1 MTKAILNVLLSDEC
15 TANRYLEQA
24 FKMLDMPFH
33 ALPANELPAFV
44 KKHPND
50 ELILLACHHHA
61 ELINAEQD
69 KPQVLSTLIAS
80 EGNYCDVNARKTQM
94 CLTTPFTLSQFK
106 SAHHHCQAHLKVLTP
121 EQKAVFKQLIGDSEV
136 IQKVKDMIIQVSAS
150 SSNILIL
157 GESGT
162 GKNIIASCIH
172 QLSERRRQTF
182 VPLNCGAI
190 PSELIESELFGH
202 EKGAFTGAI
211 TRRPGRFE
219 IADKGTLF
227 LDEIG
232 DMPLPMQVKLL
243 RVIQEGVVE
252 RVGST
257 TSIQVD
263 VRLIAATNQNLE
275 QMIEQHLFRED
286 LYYRLNV
293 IPITVPSLRER
304 PGDIP
309 HLIDHHQQKVSK
321 RFPNH
326 AVFSP
331 EAIKVMCQYEWP
343 GNIRELANF
352 VERMVVL
359 HHDGVIEAEHVEEQ
373 FQKSQ
378 IKHHLILPTEAP
390 SLNIK
395 EYLSQVEQ
403 QIIKIALEK
412 SNGVLNAAADY
423 LGLGKSTL
431 ADKIKKYNLTLA
443 D

>member
-1 MTKAILNVLLSDEC
+1 MTNDPFYLLVSDEC
-15 TANRYLEQA
+15 HAYRYLEQA
-24 FKMLDMPFH
+24 FKMLEIPFQVVSC
-33 ALPANELPAFV
+33 AEV
-44 KKHPND
+44 IKTTTKHPD
-50 ELILLACHHHA
+50 KDHILVSCHHHVQA
-61 ELINAEQD
+61 L
-69 KPQVLSTLIAS
+69 KPIASHKSILSSLIACES
-80 EGNYCDVNARKTQM
+80 NLSIPLPHAHALQ
-94 CLTTPFTLSQFK
+94 TPFTLAQFK
-106 SAHHHCQAHLKVLTP
+106 SALHDCEAHLKTLTP
-121 EQKAVFKQLIGDSEV
+121 EQKAAFKHLIGDSPA
-136 IQKVKDMIIQVSAS
+136 IQKIKEMIIQVAAS

-162 GKNIIASCIH
+162 GKNIIAACIH
-172 QLSERRRQTF
+172 QLSDRKGKTF

-243 RVIQEGVVE
+243 RVIQEGLVE

-257 TSIQVD
+257 TSIEVD

-275 QMIEQHLFRED
+275 TMIEEHRFRED

-304 PGDIP
+304 PTDIP
-309 HLIDHHQQKVSK
+309 HLIDHHLQKVSK
-321 RFPNH
+321 RFPNK
-326 AVFSP
+326 AIFSND
-331 EAIKVMCQYEWP
+331 AIQAMCQYDWP

-359 HHDGVIEAEHVEEQ
+359 HHDGVIEADHVKEQ
-373 FQKSQ
+373 FQKST
-378 IKHHLILPTEAP
+378 IKPHLNLPLE
-390 SLNIK
+390 SDKINFK
-395 EYLSQVEQ
+395 ETLASIEQ
-403 QIIKIALEK
+403 QMIKLALEK
-412 SNGVLNAAADY
+412 SNGVIQAAAEY
-423 LGLGKSTL
+423 LNLGKSTL
-431 ADKIKKYNLTLA
+431 AEKIKKYHLSTA

>member
-1 MTKAILNVLLSDEC
+1 MTKETLNVLLSDEC
-15 TANRYLEQA
+15 PSNRYLEQA

-33 ALPANELPAFV
+33 ALTPNDLPAFI
-44 KKHPND
+44 KKHKDN

-61 ELINAEQD
+61 EHIKAHQD
-69 KPQVLSTLIAS
+69 KPEVLSTLIAS
-80 EGNYCDVNARKTQM
+80 EGNYCDIKASKTQV
-94 CLTTPFTLSQFK
+94 CLTAPFTLPQFK
-106 SAHHHCQAHLKVLTP
+106 SALHDCHAHLKALTP
-121 EQKAVFKQLIGDSEV
+121 EQKAVFKQLIGDSEA
-136 IQKVKDMIIQVSAS
+136 IQKVKEMITQVAS
-150 SSNILIL
+150 SNSNILIL

-172 QLSERRRQTF
+172 QLSERKRQTF

-202 EKGAFTGAI
+202 EKGAFTGAV

-304 PGDIP
+304 PTDIP
-309 HLIDHHQQKVSK
+309 HLIDHHQQKVTK

-326 AVFSP
+326 AIFSK
-331 EAIKVMCQYEWP
+331 EAIEAMCQYDWP

-359 HHDGVIEAEHVEEQ
+359 HHDSVIEGVHVEEQ

-378 IKHHLILPTEAP
+378 LKHHLILPTEAEH
-390 SLNIK
+390 LNIK
-395 EYLSQVEQ
+395 EYLCQVEQ

-423 LGLGKSTL
+423 LKLGKSTL
-431 ADKIKKYNLTLA
+431 SEKIKKYNLVC
-443 D
+443 